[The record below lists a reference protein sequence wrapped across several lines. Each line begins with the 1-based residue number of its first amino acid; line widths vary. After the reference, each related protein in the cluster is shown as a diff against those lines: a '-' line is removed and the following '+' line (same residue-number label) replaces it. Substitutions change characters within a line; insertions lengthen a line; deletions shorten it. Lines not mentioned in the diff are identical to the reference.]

1 MNILK
6 IATIRRLRFV
16 MPQSCHFYLLDDR
29 KRRLEKLKDTNN
41 IEKKLDKEFQ
51 KHALRVDQ
59 FAQLV
64 TLKVRTSGLN
74 ITKEYAEKMDFNIK
88 SKRQLMLAQIEIM

>member
-29 KRRLEKLKDTNN
+29 KRRLEKLKTTNN
-41 IEKKLDKEFQ
+41 IEKKLDKEF
-51 KHALRVDQ
+51 
-59 FAQLV
+59 
-64 TLKVRTSGLN
+64 
-74 ITKEYAEKMDFNIK
+74 
-88 SKRQLMLAQIEIM
+88 